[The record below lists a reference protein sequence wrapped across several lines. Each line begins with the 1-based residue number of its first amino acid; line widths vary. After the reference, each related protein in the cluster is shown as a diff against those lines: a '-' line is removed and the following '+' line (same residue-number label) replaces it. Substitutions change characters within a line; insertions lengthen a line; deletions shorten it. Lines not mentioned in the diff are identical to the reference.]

1 MVSRGILRFASLLSG
16 SRVPNAL
23 PARAPIFLAAAY
35 RGERVVR
42 NTNLLLCAVFGTDL
56 LRVPHRRI
64 SWKKCYI
71 LIKTVGGCKTL
82 ENIHG
87 QRADQS
93 PKESG
98 MCNKDKTE
106 TLWRLWGC
114 EVNLNIFIRPSGGSY
129 NTRSEMHA
137 LYTTF
142 TLFFVASYG
151 TNPCL
156 RAFSNISLVTPAI
169 KRSPVA

>member
-1 MVSRGILRFASLLSG
+1 MVTITYVARGISYHASGHVMILRCRDGACMPGLV
-16 SRVPNAL
+16 VPPEGGYMIPN
-23 PARAPIFLAAAY
+23 PTCICP
-35 RGERVVR
+35 
-42 NTNLLLCAVFGTDL
+42 
-56 LRVPHRRI
+56 PRRC
-64 SWKKCYI
+64 SVHTPRTRCV
-71 LIKTVGGCKTL
+71 IKMVGGCKTL

-98 MCNKDKTE
+98 MCNKDKRE

-142 TLFFVASYG
+142 TLFFVASYV

-169 KRSPVA
+169 KRSLVA

>member
-1 MVSRGILRFASLLSG
+1 MILCCRDGACMPGLVVPPQAGYPPWGGLRKHTLLRASALRG
-16 SRVPNAL
+16 
-23 PARAPIFLAAAY
+23 AAAY
-35 RGERVVR
+35 IHRGHAGWFEKWEHARR
-42 NTNLLLCAVFGTDL
+42 WRTSTD
-56 LRVPHRRI
+56 
-64 SWKKCYI
+64 SA
-71 LIKTVGGCKTL
+71 LI
-82 ENIHG
+82 
-87 QRADQS
+87 QS

-98 MCNKDKTE
+98 MCNKDKRE

-169 KRSPVA
+169 KRSPVAWLHPNT

>member
-1 MVSRGILRFASLLSG
+1 MI
-16 SRVPNAL
+16 PN
-23 PARAPIFLAAAY
+23 PTCICP
-35 RGERVVR
+35 
-42 NTNLLLCAVFGTDL
+42 
-56 LRVPHRRI
+56 PRRCSI
-64 SWKKCYI
+64 HTPRTRCV
-71 LIKTVGGCKTL
+71 IKTVGGCKTL

-98 MCNKDKTE
+98 MCNKDKRE

-142 TLFFVASYG
+142 TLFFISGYG

-156 RAFSNISLVTPAI
+156 KYDVTVSTLIFQFFQHLGPPKSDQISVCNF
-169 KRSPVA
+169 RSIVLEV

>member
-1 MVSRGILRFASLLSG
+1 MH
-16 SRVPNAL
+16 L
-23 PARAPIFLAAAY
+23 PAEALQRTYTA
-35 RGERVVR
+35 
-42 NTNLLLCAVFGTDL
+42 GTLSDQNG
-56 LRVPHRRI
+56 R
-64 SWKKCYI
+64 
-71 LIKTVGGCKTL
+71 GCKTL

-98 MCNKDKTE
+98 MCNKDKRE

-142 TLFFVASYG
+142 TLFSFQVMG
-151 TNPCL
+151 L
-156 RAFSNISLVTPAI
+156 IRAEGPSRIYQSRHARHKEIAGRMIAPEHLGLH
-169 KRSPVA
+169 